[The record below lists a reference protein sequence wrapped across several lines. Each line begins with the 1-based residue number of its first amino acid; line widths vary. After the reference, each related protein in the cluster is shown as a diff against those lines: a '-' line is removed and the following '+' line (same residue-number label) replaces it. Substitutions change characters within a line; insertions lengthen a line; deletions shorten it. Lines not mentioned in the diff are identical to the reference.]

1 MESVNLEEEL
11 ARTAQELRRVTR
23 ERDRLL
29 EHNSELRAAL
39 AKYAKID
46 DELVPRRPSAV
57 K

>member
-1 MESVNLEEEL
+1 VESVNLEEEL